1 MPLILGTNSIK
12 DTGYTVANSVR
23 FNDGDSPRLRIANPT
38 AGTRTKGTFSTWFK
52 RGTLG
57 GEQTLFSTWDHAK
70 DGYDSGIIVIQN
82 DNRVSISNYD
92 PADGSGT
99 HSTLIAERLFRD
111 CSAWYHVVFA
121 WDSTQGTAADRY
133 KIYVNGVRETVFN
146 GTPAYPSSSQNLHFN
161 VGGTANPQHI
171 GYKSTGSN
179 SSYFDGYLAETVHI
193 EGSALDASSFGE
205 FDEDSPNIWKP
216 KDVSGLT
223 FGDEGFYLDYEDSGD
238 LGDDESGNGNDFA
251 ETNLAA
257 TDQTTDTP
265 TNSFCTM
272 NPLDNYY
279 AGNTYSEGNIKFQT
293 KTSGGFA
300 YGTPTV
306 ALSSGKWYVEFDCI
320 ASDDDPD
327 YHQVG
332 IKDVLADAATGGGA
346 NIGTASGETGDSW
359 GYMSFNGTIRN
370 DGYTSY
376 GDSWAPGDIIGVYLD
391 LDNNKLYFS
400 KNGTIQNS
408 GTGISITDPAS
419 TKHGYYY
426 ITAGGM
432 STNAYVTFEA
442 NFGNPYQALS
452 SAVADANGYGQ
463 FEYDPSDGGSS
474 SFDSAAKDFLAICT
488 KNLGSDGG

>member
-1 MPLILGTNSIK
+1 MPLILPGNVASATAS
-12 DTGYTVANSVR
+12 TTFSVANSCR
-23 FNDGDSPRLRIANPT
+23 FNSADNAYMGKTSGSN
-38 AGTRTKGTFSTWFK
+38 GTSTSGTFSCWVK
-52 RGTLG
+52 RGNLG
-57 GEQTLFSTWDHAK
+57 VTSSIMSQVE
-70 DGYDSGIIVIQN
+70 DGSNFMILRFTSG
-82 DNRVSISNYD
+82 DALDLRWRD
-92 PADGSGT
+92 TGSGT
-99 HSTLIAERLFRD
+99 DANLTTTQLFRD
-111 CSAWYHVVFA
+111 PSAWMNIVVKFLTS
-121 WDSTQGTAADRY
+121 DGTEANRV
-133 KIYVNGVRETVFN
+133 KIYIN
-146 GTPAYPSSSQNLHFN
+146 GTQVTSFSSSDYPTQNDALFGN
-161 VGGTANPQHI
+161 VSGEVFRI
-171 GYKSTGSN
+171 GDNGFGATGED
-179 SSYFDGYLAETVHI
+179 FDGYMAEVVW
-193 EGSALDASSFGE
+193 LDGTSTTASDFGE
-205 FDEDSPNIWKP
+205 FDEDSPTIWKP
-216 KDVSGLT
+216 INVSGLT
-223 FGDEGFYLDYEDSGD
+223 FGTNGFYLDFEDSSN
-238 LGDDESGNGNDFA
+238 LGNDVNGGTDLTEVA
-251 ETNLAA
+251 LAA
-257 TDQTTDTP
+257 TDQCTDTP

-279 AGNTYSEGNIKFQT
+279 AGNTYSEGNTKFVT
-293 KTSGGFA
+293 RSSGGFA

-332 IKDVLADAATGGGA
+332 IVDVLADSLTGTGA
-346 NIGTASGETGDSW
+346 NIGTASGETEESW
-359 GYMSFNGTIRN
+359 GYMSYDGRYRHE
-370 DGYTSY
+370 GYTTY

-419 TKHGYYY
+419 TQHGYYY

-488 KNLGSDGG
+488 KNLAEYG

>member
-1 MPLILGTNSIK
+1 MIILPANTLSTGGYEVDNSCRFETNTYLNLSI
-12 DTGYTVANSVR
+12 S
-23 FNDGDSPRLRIANPT
+23 S
-38 AGTRTKGTFSTWFK
+38 AGNARTWTYSFWTKRTKLGAWMNTHNFGGTGNRDFFAFDGNDK
-52 RGTLG
+52 IDCGHYDG
-57 GEQTLFSTWDHAK
+57 GYEYNLVT
-70 DGYDSGIIVIQN
+70 
-82 DNRVSISNYD
+82 NRK
-92 PADGSGT
+92 
-99 HSTLIAERLFRD
+99 FRD
-111 CSAWYHVVFA
+111 TSAWLHIVLAV
-121 WDSTQGTAADRY
+121 DTTQGTASNRV
-133 KIYVNGVRETVFN
+133 KLYVNGVQETSFS
-146 GTPAYPSSSQNLHFN
+146 TETYPDQNHDTR
-161 VGGTANPQHI
+161 GGQNIHMI
-171 GYKSTGSN
+171 GSDWDPSN
-179 SSYFDGYLAETVHI
+179 YYFGYLAECAYVN
-193 EGSALDASSFGE
+193 GSQLAPTSFGE
-205 FDEDSPNIWKP
+205 FDDDSPTIWKP
-216 KDVSGLT
+216 KKVSGLT
-223 FGDEGFYLDYEDSGD
+223 FGTSGFYLDFKDSAN
-238 LGDDESGNGNDFA
+238 LGNDAGGGTDFT
-251 ETNLAA
+251 EVNLAA
-257 TDQTTDTP
+257 TDQCTDTP

-346 NIGTASGETGDSW
+346 NIGTASGESGDSW
-359 GYMSFNGTIRN
+359 GYMSFNGTYRH

-442 NFGNPYQALS
+442 NFGNPFQSQS
-452 SAVADANGYGQ
+452 SSNADANGYGK
-463 FEYDPSDGGSS
+463 FEYDPSSGTFDGSS
-474 SFDSAAKDFLAICT
+474 KDFYAICS
-488 KNLGSDGG
+488 KNLAEFGG